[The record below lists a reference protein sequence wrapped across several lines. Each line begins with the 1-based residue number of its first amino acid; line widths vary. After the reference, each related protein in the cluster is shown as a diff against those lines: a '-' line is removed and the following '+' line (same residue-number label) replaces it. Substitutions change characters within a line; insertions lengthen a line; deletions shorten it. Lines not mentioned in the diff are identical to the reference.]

1 MKEFV
6 INDNN
11 LNDDDIEMKVVRV
24 KGLVFNSNGKILL
37 VFNNNTY
44 QFPGGH
50 LDDNEEID
58 DCIKRE
64 ILEEVGIDLKIT
76 EDPFLCIETYD
87 DNYFG
92 TGKKVLNTIYYYRF
106 FTDLEP
112 DITKTHYDEL
122 ELNTE
127 FKICYINYSDI
138 ETFINEKIELGE
150 IDIKIAREMLHVIK
164 EYNKMYGGNI

>member
-112 DITKTHYDEL
+112 DIMKTHYDEL